1 MKVKDRNIIIISLIL
16 IIVLGTIAV
25 TIGSVSLSSIHVW
38 KILVNKLSNK
48 DIFSI
53 EWKKSTEMIV
63 WNLRVPRVI
72 LSLLGG
78 AGLSLVGILMQALTK
93 NSLASPYIL
102 GISSGAST
110 GAVISIVLGSLLV
123 ISFSP
128 GVGAFVFGTLQ
139 LF

>member
-53 EWKKSTEMIV
+53 E
-63 WNLRVPRVI
+63 
-72 LSLLGG
+72 
-78 AGLSLVGILMQALTK
+78 
-93 NSLASPYIL
+93 
-102 GISSGAST
+102 
-110 GAVISIVLGSLLV
+110 
-123 ISFSP
+123 
-128 GVGAFVFGTLQ
+128 
-139 LF
+139 